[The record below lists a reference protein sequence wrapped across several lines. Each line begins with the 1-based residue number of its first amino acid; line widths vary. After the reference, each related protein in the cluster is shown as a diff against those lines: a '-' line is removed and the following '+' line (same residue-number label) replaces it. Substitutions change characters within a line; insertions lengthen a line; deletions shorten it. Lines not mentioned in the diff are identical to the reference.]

1 MSPHRSFW
9 QFLVRLPSLI
19 LIGIVRIYQMTLSHL
34 IGQHCRFEPSCSR
47 YFIEA
52 VRKYG
57 AIRGTLKG
65 IWRICRCNPWTPGGY
80 DPP

>member
-1 MSPHRSFW
+1 MPWLRTIARLPA
-9 QFLVRLPSLI
+9 QTLILLVR
-19 LIGIVRIYQMTLSHL
+19 GYQLFLSPL
-34 IGQHCRFEPSCSR
+34 IGQHCRFTPSCSQ

-57 AIRGTLKG
+57 AIRGAAKG
-65 IWRICRCNPWTPGGY
+65 VWRICRCHPFCQGGY

>member
-1 MSPHRSFW
+1 MRWLRTVVELPARALIL
-9 QFLVRLPSLI
+9 LVRM
-19 LIGIVRIYQMTLSHL
+19 YQLCLSPL
-34 IGQHCRFEPSCSR
+34 IGQHCRFTPSCSQ

-57 AIRGTLKG
+57 AVRGAAKG
-65 IWRICRCNPWTPGGY
+65 VWRICRCHPFTPGGY